1 MRTRKE
7 AQMNEDKK
15 IKEIEKRIGY
25 TFRDKSLLLQAFTRT
40 SFCNEHKKNG
50 VSEYQS
56 SEVLEFFGDSIL
68 SSAIVTLFIGKY
80 TNRYEHGIRTALEEG
95 DFTVIRSRLSDK
107 KNLSDRAARLGLGEF
122 LRMGE
127 GDVKL
132 GVASE
137 PSVLEDLFESIIGAV
152 YIDSGLDLGAVIGVV
167 SGMLDIKKVI
177 ESSQRE
183 SAPDTMKSAK
193 NRLQEWCADRSHRLG
208 APVYKTVGE
217 SGPEHKKVYERAVII
232 DGRTY
237 ATGSGKNL
245 KAADAAAAEA
255 TLKILENGEGRVKK
269 TAKTAPAAPTKK
281 REEAPKVQAKKG
293 RESASD
299 GAAVRLKEY
308 AKREKLLQPTFRD
321 LGATLCDGTAEY
333 RVRCTLAG
341 VDEIGVGQ
349 DKSTARE
356 CAAARVL
363 SRLDASRKKTEKRVK
378 TSINAK
384 KSRQK
389 SNKPTIRKGT
399 K

>member
-1 MRTRKE
+1 MKARKDYL
-7 AQMNEDKK
+7 MIDDKK

-68 SSAIVTLFIGKY
+68 SSAIVTLFIGEY
-80 TNRYEHGIRTALEEG
+80 TRRYEHGIRTALEEG

-107 KNLSDRAARLGLGEF
+107 KNLSDRAAKLGLGEF

-127 GDVKL
+127 GDAKL
-132 GVASE
+132 GIASE

-152 YIDSGLDLGAVIGVV
+152 YIDSDQDLSRVIGVV
-167 SGMLDIKKVI
+167 SGMLDLKKVI
-177 ESSQRE
+177 ESGERE
-183 SAPDTMKSAK
+183 STPVAMKSAK
-193 NRLQEWCADRSHRLG
+193 NRLQEWCADKSHRLG
-208 APVYKTVGE
+208 SPVYKTVGE

-237 ATGSGKNL
+237 ATGQGQNL
-245 KAADAAAAEA
+245 KAADAAAAEVA
-255 TLKILENGEGRVKK
+255 LKILTKGEGRVKK
-269 TAKTAPAAPTKK
+269 TVTTPPEKPQRKK
-281 REEAPKVQAKKG
+281 AEP
-293 RESASD
+293 D
-299 GAAVRLKEY
+299 LTGAAVRLKEY
-308 AKREKLLQPTFRD
+308 AKKEGLLAPSFRD
-321 LGATLCDGTAEY
+321 LGESSSGSGRVEY
-333 RVRCTLAG
+333 RIRCTLAG
-341 VDEIGVGQ
+341 VDEIGVGT

-363 SRLDASRKKTEKRVK
+363 DKLDSQRKMTEKKSK
-378 TSINAK
+378 TPVCVK